1 MSEFEPRDIDP
12 GHFFVRLLYILVYLA
27 ILAVVRFVLWGVL
40 LVQLVCHL
48 IGMAPNQGAQKAG
61 QVVSEYIYKIWLF
74 LSYNTNERPFP
85 FRNRAPGVDDDL
97 D

>member
-1 MSEFEPRDIDP
+1 MSEFEPVKIDP

-40 LVQLVCHL
+40 LVQMVSHLV
-48 IGMAPNQGAQKAG
+48 GMAPNRGAQKAG
-61 QVVSEYIYKIWLF
+61 QVISEYIYKIWLF
-74 LSYNTNERPFP
+74 MSYNTNERPFP
-85 FRNRAPGVDDDL
+85 FRSRVTELDSDL